1 MTSST
6 MTTISSA
13 GLRLATLEARDAL
26 RQRAG
31 GDEDVT
37 LTGVAGHETEA
48 LLGVEELHLASRHG
62 PPLCRVCGF
71 GTRAGTND
79 KANRSRVPRAAGLW
93 MPGPATTPAP
103 CTLDVPAAQVAG
115 CRPFMARLSGVRDHR
130 QPPGAQPGD

>member
-71 GTRAGTND
+71 GTRTGTSA
-79 KANRSRVPRAAGLW
+79 KANRSRVCRAAGLW
-93 MPGPATTPAP
+93 MPAPSRPAHRHPHEGWALPVAGVGRAWFFFAVSATTEN
-103 CTLDVPAAQVAG
+103 
-115 CRPFMARLSGVRDHR
+115 
-130 QPPGAQPGD
+130 